1 MEVKKMMVQ
10 VCVFVVAGYVNSQ
23 IVTQPDLD
31 TIAAGLEIKVDVVEN
46 LDDGSRHLFKV
57 TFNNN
62 ASKSLSGLNWKIY
75 FFSFFIVESK
85 HILSEDG
92 LYTKPEG
99 YILPNV
105 NLKLR
110 HENGCLF
117 SMSPTTGFIG
127 LPYNGEREIT
137 FYAAN
142 WAVSKTDIPPNWYI
156 TADGLNAR
164 VIDSTK
170 EGFVGEFTS
179 AKQWKRKKAD
189 RYDPYSPMA
198 RYQRYKTTNPNVQ
211 MKMIIPTPKEITNHD
226 TTKLLDI
233 SGQVTIVHNGLD
245 NEASFLKDKYSFN
258 ISTTASPNGV
268 NIYLSINN
276 TILSAEGYTLT
287 VNPSEKSVIIN
298 GKTNAG
304 VLYGVQSLLS
314 LLSHGRSI
322 PQMEIR
328 DEPRFEFRGMFIDVA
343 RNFIPKKV
351 LEKLMDAM
359 AMYKLNKLHLH
370 LADDEGWR
378 IEIDGLP
385 ELTEVGSKRCH
396 TEIEDV
402 CLIPQLGSGP
412 YNTTSGSGFYSIQDY
427 KDILSYAKKR
437 HIEVIPEVDMPGHAR
452 AAIIAMEARYRKY
465 SNTNNNEA
473 EKYRLIDPDNESKF
487 LSVQIFNDNAVNP
500 CIESTYDF
508 IEKIVS
514 ELKVMHSAVG
524 HPLDIYHFGG
534 DEVAKTAWVNSTKC
548 NQLNF
553 NFSGDAESIRNE
565 LKNYFTQRVAN
576 ITFNH
581 GLNTAGWEDG
591 FNAGDGMPFDRKLYQ
606 NQRVYSN
613 AWDNVWEW
621 GEARRAYNYA
631 NAGYKVI
638 MSHATHLYFDHP
650 YEPDPEERGLY
661 WAPRF
666 TDSYKSFRFLPD
678 NLYENI
684 DVTRMGDPLSK
695 SDVCGVNDKKCPSLQ
710 EPENIAGM
718 QGHLWSE
725 TILSEDNFYYMV
737 FPRLLALAER
747 AWYKAPW
754 ETVGDKTK
762 RNRDMNNDWDNFA
775 ETLGKK
781 ELNRLDSMG
790 IKYRIP
796 PPGGSLE
803 GDEIKFN
810 TAFPGLSVE
819 FSTNSQTW
827 NNGTILYTG
836 SPVFLRTKSADGSRT
851 SRVVQFKTVTST
863 AQTIQLSITTIMF
876 CSSLLYI
883 CLLRH

>member
-1 MEVKKMMVQ
+1 
-10 VCVFVVAGYVNSQ
+10 YVNSQ
-23 IVTQPDLD
+23 IVTQLDLD
-31 TIAAGLEIKVDVVEN
+31 KIASGLDIKVDVVEN
-46 LDDGSRHLFKV
+46 LDDGSQHLFKV
-57 TFNNN
+57 TFSNK
-62 ASKSLSGLNWKIY
+62 ALTSLSGLNWKI
-75 FFSFFIVESK
+75 FFYSFFIVESK

-92 LYTKPEG
+92 LYAKPEG
-99 YILPNV
+99 YTLPNV

-110 HENGCLF
+110 HENGGLF
-117 SMSPTTGFIG
+117 SMSPTTGFID
-127 LPYNGEREIT
+127 LPPNGEREIT

-142 WAVSKTDIPPNWYI
+142 WAVSKTDIAPNWYI

-164 VIDSTK
+164 LIDSTK
-170 EGFVGEFTS
+170 EGFVREFIN
-179 AKQWKRKKAD
+179 AKQWKRMKAD
-189 RYDPYSPMA
+189 KYDPYSPMA
-198 RYQRYKTTNPNVQ
+198 RYQRYKVTNPNVQ
-211 MKMIIPTPKEITNHD
+211 MKMVIPTPKEMSNHD

-233 SGQVTIVHNGLD
+233 SGKVTIVHSGLD
-245 NEASFLKDKYSFN
+245 NEASFLTDVYNFD
-258 ISTTASPNGV
+258 ISNTASTNGV
-268 NIYLSINN
+268 NIYLSVNN
-276 TILSAEGYTLT
+276 TIPSIEGYTLT

-322 PQMEIR
+322 SQMEIR
-328 DEPRFEFRGMFIDVA
+328 DEPRFQYRGMFIDVA
-343 RNFIPKKV
+343 RNFIPKTV

-359 AMYKLNKLHLH
+359 TMYKLNKLHLH

-378 IEIDGLP
+378 IEINDLP
-385 ELTEVGSKRCH
+385 ELIEVGSKRCH
-396 TEIEDV
+396 AEKKGV

-437 HIEVIPEVDMPGHAR
+437 HIEVIPEIDMPGHAR
-452 AAIIAMEARYRKY
+452 AAIISMEARYRKY
-465 SNTNNNEA
+465 NTTSINQA
-473 EKYRLIDPDNESKF
+473 QKYRLIDPDNKSHF
-487 LSVQIFNDNAVNP
+487 LSVQNFKDNAVNP

-508 IEKIVS
+508 IDKIVS
-514 ELKVMHSAVG
+514 ELKAMHSAAG
-524 HPLDIYHFGG
+524 HPLNVYHFGG
-534 DEVAKTAWVNSTKC
+534 DEVAHTAWVNSTKC
-548 NQLNF
+548 HQLHLF
-553 NFSGDAESIRNE
+553 GDAESIRNE
-565 LKNYFTQRVAN
+565 LKMLFTQRVAN

-581 GLNTAGWEDG
+581 GLNIAGWEDG
-591 FNAGDGMPFDRKLYQ
+591 FNAGNGMPFNRGMYQ
-606 NQRVYSN
+606 NHQVYSN

-631 NAGYKVI
+631 NSGYKVI

-666 TDSYKSFRFLPD
+666 TDSYKTFGFLPD

-684 DVTRMGDPLSK
+684 DVTRMGVPLSK
-695 SDVCGVNDKKCPSLQ
+695 SDVCGVNNNKCPPLLK
-710 EPENIAGM
+710 PENIAGV

-725 TILSEDNFYYMV
+725 TILSEDNVYYMV

-747 AWYKAPW
+747 AWHKAPW
-754 ETVGDKTK
+754 ESVAENIK

-781 ELNRLDSMG
+781 ELNRLDSIG

-796 PPGGSLE
+796 PPGGNLD
-803 GDEIKFN
+803 GGEIKFN

-819 FSTNSQTW
+819 YSSNSQTW
-827 NNGTILYTG
+827 NNRTIPYTG
-836 SPVFLRTKSADGSRT
+836 SPVFLRTKSADGKRT
-851 SRVVQFKTVTST
+851 SRIVQFSPIK
-863 AQTIQLSITTIMF
+863 
-876 CSSLLYI
+876 SSAL
-883 CLLRH
+883 HPFG

>member
-1 MEVKKMMVQ
+1 M
-10 VCVFVVAGYVNSQ
+10 
-23 IVTQPDLD
+23 
-31 TIAAGLEIKVDVVEN
+31 VEN

-57 TFNNN
+57 TFNNK
-62 ASKSLSGLNWKIY
+62 APKSLTGVNWKIY

-85 HILSEDG
+85 HILSKDG

-99 YILPNV
+99 YTLPNV
-105 NLKLR
+105 NLKVM
-110 HENGCLF
+110 HENGCLY
-117 SMSPTTGFIG
+117 SMTPTTGFKE
-127 LPYNGEREIT
+127 LPQNGTREIT

-179 AKQWKRKKAD
+179 AKQWKRKKED
-189 RYDPYSPMA
+189 KYDPYSPMS
-198 RYQRYKTTNPNVQ
+198 RYQRYKTTNTNVQ
-211 MKMIIPTPKEITNHD
+211 MKMVIPTPKEITN
-226 TTKLLDI
+226 LDI
-233 SGQVTIVHNGLD
+233 SKLLNITGKVTIVHSGLD
-245 NEASFLKDKYSFN
+245 NEASFLTDKYSFDS
-258 ISTTASPNGV
+258 STTASTNGV

-276 TILSAEGYTLT
+276 TILSAEGYSLT
-287 VNPSEKSVIIN
+287 VNPSAKTVTIY

-314 LLSHGRSI
+314 LLSHGLSI

-343 RNFIPKKV
+343 RNFISKTV
-351 LEKLMDAM
+351 LEKLMDSM

-378 IEIDGLP
+378 IEINGLP
-385 ELTEVGSKRCH
+385 ELTQVGSKRCH
-396 TEIEDV
+396 SNTEDV

-412 YNTTSGSGFYSIQDY
+412 DTTTSGSGFYSIQEY

-437 HIEVIPEVDMPGHAR
+437 HIEVIPEIDTPGHAR
-452 AAIIAMEARYRKY
+452 AAIIAMEARYRKF
-465 SNTNNNEA
+465 SNTNNMEA

-487 LSVQIFNDNAVNP
+487 LSVQYFKDNAVNP
-500 CIESTYDF
+500 CIESTYVF
-508 IEKIVS
+508 IEKVVS
-514 ELKVMHSAVG
+514 ELKGMHTDAG
-524 HPLDIYHFGG
+524 HPLNIYHFGG

-548 NQLNF
+548 DQLNL
-553 NFSGDAESIRNE
+553 NFSGDAASIRNE
-565 LKNYFTQRVAN
+565 LKNYFTKRVAN
-576 ITFNH
+576 ITFTH
-581 GLNTAGWEDG
+581 GLNMAGWEDG
-591 FNAGDGMPFDRKLYQ
+591 FNAGDGMPFHISMYQ
-606 NQRVYSN
+606 NQHIYSN

-684 DVTRMGDPLSK
+684 DVTRMGVPLSK
-695 SDVCGVNDKKCPSLQ
+695 SEVCGANDKKCPALQ
-710 EPENIAGM
+710 KPENIAGM

-725 TILSEDNFYYMV
+725 TVLSEDNFYYMI

-747 AWYKAPW
+747 AWHKASW
-754 ETVGDKTK
+754 ENVADKTK
-762 RNRDMNNDWDNFA
+762 RTMDMDNDWDSFA
-775 ETLGKK
+775 LTLGTK
-781 ELNRLDSMG
+781 ELNRLDSIG
-790 IKYRIP
+790 INYRVP
-796 PPGGSLE
+796 PPGGSLD
-803 GDEIKFN
+803 GDEIKPN

-819 FSTNSQTW
+819 YSTDSQTW
-827 NNGTILYTG
+827 KSGTIPYTG
-836 SPVFLRTKSADGSRT
+836 SPVYLRTKSADGKRT
-851 SRVVQFKTVTST
+851 SRVVQFSPITSS
-863 AQTIQLSITTIMF
+863 AQLIQMSITTVIL
-876 CSSLLYI
+876 CSVLLYI
-883 CLLRH
+883 FLLKD

>member
-1 MEVKKMMVQ
+1 MITADMTEL
-10 VCVFVVAGYVNSQ
+10 GYVNSQ

-31 TIAAGLEIKVDVVEN
+31 QIAAGLDIKVDVVEN
-46 LDDGSRHLFKV
+46 LDDGSRHFFKV
-57 TFNNN
+57 TFNNK
-62 ASKSLSGLNWKIY
+62 ALKSLSGLNWKIY
-75 FFSFFIVESK
+75 FYSFFIVESK

-99 YILPNV
+99 YTLPNV

-110 HENGCLF
+110 HENGGLF

-127 LPYNGEREIT
+127 LPPNGKREIT
-137 FYAAN
+137 FFAAN

-156 TADGLNAR
+156 TADGLDAR

-179 AKQWKRKKAD
+179 AKQWKRKKED

-226 TTKLLDI
+226 TTNLLHI
-233 SGQVTIVHNGLD
+233 SGNVTIVHSGLD
-245 NEASFLKDKYSFN
+245 NEASFLTDKYSFD
-258 ISTTASPNGV
+258 ISNTASTNGV
-268 NIYLSINN
+268 NIYLSTNN
-276 TILSAEGYTLT
+276 TIPSAEGYTLT
-287 VNPSEKSVIIN
+287 ANPSEKSVIIN

-304 VLYGVQSLLS
+304 VLYGVQSLIS
-314 LLSHGRSI
+314 LLSHERSI
-322 PQMEIR
+322 SQMKIR
-328 DEPRFEFRGMFIDVA
+328 DEPRFEFRGMLIDVA

-351 LEKLMDAM
+351 LKKMIDAM
-359 AMYKLNKLHLH
+359 AMYKMNKLHLH

-396 TEIEDV
+396 TENEDL

-437 HIEVIPEVDMPGHAR
+437 HIEVIPEIDMPGHAR

-465 SNTNNNEA
+465 NATSINQA
-473 EKYRLIDPDNESKF
+473 EKYRLIDPDNDSKF
-487 LSVQIFNDNAVNP
+487 LSVQIFKDNAVNP
-500 CIESTYDF
+500 CIESTYVF
-508 IEKIVS
+508 IDKIVS
-514 ELKVMHSAVG
+514 ELQAMHSAVG
-524 HPLDIYHFGG
+524 HPLNIYHFGG

-548 NQLNF
+548 NQLHL
-553 NFSGDAESIRNE
+553 SGDAESIRNK
-565 LKNYFTQRVAN
+565 LKKYFTKRLDN
-576 ITFNH
+576 ITFSH
-581 GLNTAGWEDG
+581 GLNMAGWEDG
-591 FNAGDGMPFDRKLYQ
+591 FNAGNGMPFDRGMYQ
-606 NQRVYSN
+606 NHQVYSN

-621 GEARRAYNYA
+621 GKARRAYNYA
-631 NAGYKVI
+631 NSGYKVI
-638 MSHATHLYFDHP
+638 MSHETHLYFDHP

-661 WAPRF
+661 WAPRY

-684 DVTRMGDPLSK
+684 DVTRMGAPLNK
-695 SDVCGVNDKKCPSLQ
+695 SYVCGVNNNKCPSLQ
-710 EPENIAGM
+710 KPENIAGM

-737 FPRLLALAER
+737 FPRLLAVAER
-747 AWYKAPW
+747 AWHKAPW
-754 ETVGDKTK
+754 ESVGHQTK

-775 ETLGKK
+775 ATLGKK

-796 PPGGSLE
+796 PPGGSLD
-803 GDEIKFN
+803 GGEIKFN
-810 TAFPGLSVE
+810 TAFPGLTVE
-819 FSTNSQTW
+819 LSTNSQTW
-827 NNGTILYTG
+827 NNETIPYTG
-836 SPVFLRTKSADGSRT
+836 SSVFLRTKY
-851 SRVVQFKTVTST
+851 V
-863 AQTIQLSITTIMF
+863 
-876 CSSLLYI
+876 LL
-883 CLLRH
+883 